1 MNTPS
6 STCFSL
12 LALLLILC
20 CSPVHGVS
28 AQEEKLPKPEPY
40 FAALIVSDLEI
51 SNTWYQSTLGF
62 EVITTKAMPEYGFEQ
77 TNLTNGAMNLELIQ
91 LQSAVS
97 PNEAIP
103 NYSAKTR
110 LQGIFKIGL
119 QVQQFDK
126 WMVHLQKLEVRFHGD
141 VVTDPVSAKRMVII
155 LDPDG
160 NRIQLFER

>member
-1 MNTPS
+1 
-6 STCFSL
+6 
-12 LALLLILC
+12 
-20 CSPVHGVS
+20 
-28 AQEEKLPKPEPY
+28 
-40 FAALIVSDLEI
+40 
-51 SNTWYQSTLGF
+51 
-62 EVITTKAMPEYGFEQ
+62 MPEYGFEQ

-126 WMVHLQKLEVRFHGD
+126 WMAHLQKLEVRFHGG
-141 VVTDPVSAKRMVII
+141 VVTDPISAKRMVII

-160 NRIQLFER
+160 NRIQLFEK